1 MGFPRRIAVR
11 LKRFIEAPPPRE
23 RTVVK
28 VVRAQEVRRLP
39 AGFII
44 GVYRSGTT
52 LLRYVLDSH
61 SRITVP
67 PESNYLVTLAD
78 LYTSDWNRK
87 GLRAVGLDDEELI
100 DRLRA
105 FSHDIYDSYTMAKGK
120 SRWFDKT
127 PSYVEILGFL
137 DHLFGEDAKYV
148 MLYRH
153 GLDVANSLVRTTKAG
168 TVFAGAATRYEADY
182 RASPRI
188 AYTKYWVELCE
199 KMLSFEAS
207 HPEQCFR
214 LRYEDYTSEPAV
226 YLKPLFDFIGE
237 PWEGEVLDFAAKT
250 HDFGLQDSKILETRR
265 FQPSIGNYKEW
276 SRDDIAKASEI
287 AGPTLEKL
295 GYQVGQI
302 GEIL

>member
-1 MGFPRRIAVR
+1 MSLPKRIAVR
-11 LKRFIEAPPPRE
+11 LKRLIEAPPPRE

-28 VVRAQEVRRLP
+28 VVRAEEIQRLP

-67 PESNYLVTLAD
+67 PESNFLVSLAE
-78 LYTSDWNRK
+78 LYTSEWNRK
-87 GLRAVGLDDEELI
+87 GLRAVGLDDDELMC
-100 DRLRA
+100 RLRV
-105 FSHDIYDSYTMAKGK
+105 FVDGIYDAYAVAKGK

-127 PSYVEILGFL
+127 PSYVEILEFL
-137 DHLFGEDAKYV
+137 DRLFGEGVQYL

-153 GLDVANSLVRTTKAG
+153 GLDVADSLVKTTKAG
-168 TVFAGAATRYEADY
+168 TVFAGAAARYEEEY

-199 KMLSFEAS
+199 KMLSFEAA

-214 LRYEDYTSEPAV
+214 LRYEDYTSEPSGK
-226 YLKPLFDFIGE
+226 LKPLFDFIGE
-237 PWEGEVLDFAAKT
+237 PWEDEVLDFTAKT
-250 HDFGLQDSKILETRR
+250 HDFGLQDSKILETKR
-265 FQPSIGNYKEW
+265 FQPNIGKYKEW
-276 SRDDIAKASEI
+276 PEDELVRATEI
-287 AGPTLEKL
+287 AGPTLQKL
-295 GYQVGQI
+295 GYQV
-302 GEIL
+302 